1 MHFQTFR
8 LQPPHAPPSSGD
20 TSCSGRAWP
29 PIRPAGL
36 SAVLRISFTA
46 RSLISRIRPYRVCV
60 AGLRRPS
67 ALRTIFSF
75 PVALHIPSPVCS
87 YFQLVAGSTTT
98 EGLHPPMHALSQA
111 HERGIHAASAYEN
124 WRCSNRPDISGGPT
138 LKRHKCRAPSR
149 SPARLATGLPSGPPV
164 ARQTGGLNPAASGF
178 LRASWRAARLD

>member
-8 LQPPHAPPSSGD
+8 LHPPHAPPSSGD

-29 PIRPAGL
+29 PIRLRL

-60 AGLRRPS
+60 AGVRRPS
-67 ALRTIFSF
+67 ALRTVFSF

-98 EGLHPPMHALSQA
+98 EGLSPSKDRSHWLELLAEASDLWRLAVHGYAQMENHYPLMLETLESQFVSNHALA
-111 HERGIHAASAYEN
+111 E
-124 WRCSNRPDISGGPT
+124 
-138 LKRHKCRAPSR
+138 
-149 SPARLATGLPSGPPV
+149 
-164 ARQTGGLNPAASGF
+164 
-178 LRASWRAARLD
+178 

>member
-29 PIRPAGL
+29 PIRPSGL

-60 AGLRRPS
+60 AGVRRPS
-67 ALRTIFSF
+67 VLRTIFSF

-87 YFQLVAGSTTT
+87 YFQLVAGSTAT
-98 EGLHPPMHALSQA
+98 EGLSPSNARSLS
-111 HERGIHAASAYEN
+111 SA
-124 WRCSNRPDISGGPT
+124 
-138 LKRHKCRAPSR
+138 RARTVPVRSR
-149 SPARLATGLPSGPPV
+149 SEAEGTLEFSKSAGSRGCCGRGPSALRSLGSCRP
-164 ARQTGGLNPAASGF
+164 ASGLGIS
-178 LRASWRAARLD
+178 LRRLLQF